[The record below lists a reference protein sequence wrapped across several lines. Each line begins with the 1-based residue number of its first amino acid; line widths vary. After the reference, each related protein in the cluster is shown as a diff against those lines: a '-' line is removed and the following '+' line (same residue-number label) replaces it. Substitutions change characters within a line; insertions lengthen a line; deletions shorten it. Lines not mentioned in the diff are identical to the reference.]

1 MHSEDAIL
9 MVWWVATSLP
19 AALAMAIPDLDDL
32 ISLVG
37 AFASSALALI
47 FPPVLEML
55 VFWNSP
61 DHKWCGL
68 PRPFWI
74 TKDIL
79 IMTLGIVG
87 FAVGTF
93 ASIQEIVKNIAH
105 PSSSEDSCGLGN
117 CAP

>member
-1 MHSEDAIL
+1 MEVSI
-9 MVWWVATSLP
+9 VCPSLS
-19 AALAMAIPDLDDL
+19 AVLALAIPDLDDL
-32 ISLVG
+32 ITLVG

-47 FPPVLEML
+47 FPPLLEML

-61 DHKWCGL
+61 DRKWCGL

-87 FAVGTF
+87 FIVGTF
-93 ASIQEIVKNIAH
+93 ASIQDIAENFH
-105 PSSSEDSCGLGN
+105 FKYTSAGSCGLGN
-117 CAP
+117 CH